1 MNREYL
7 SVILVDDDE
16 GNRILFKKILKELK
30 IGVKI
35 QSFSNAA
42 NLMEYLNSKEAQIP
56 EILFMNYYIS
66 QKNSLEYVSEIKTDF
81 RFDNMVTAIYS
92 ENLSESEVEEIFV
105 NGANIFIKKKDDY
118 NALKKVLSEVI
129 TINWQYYTSGLNRD
143 NFIMKV
149 L

>member
-56 EILFMNYYIS
+56 EILFMNYHIS
-66 QKNSLEYVSEIKTDF
+66 QKKSLECVSEIKTDF

-92 ENLSESEVEEIFV
+92 ENLSETEVEEIFV

>member
-16 GNRILFKKILKELK
+16 GNRIVFKKILKELK

-35 QSFSNAA
+35 QSFGNGE
-42 NLMEYLNSKEAQIP
+42 NLMEYLNSQEAVVP
-56 EILFMNYYIS
+56 EILFMNYNIS
-66 QKNSLEYVSEIKTDF
+66 MKNSLECLSEIKTDF
-81 RFDNMVTAIYS
+81 RFDNMVTAVYA
-92 ENLSESEVEEIFV
+92 ENLSESEIEDVFV
-105 NGANIFIKKKDDY
+105 NGANVFIKKKEDY
-118 NALKKVLSEVI
+118 SAMKKVLSEVI

-149 L
+149 

>member
-35 QSFSNAA
+35 QSFSNVA

-56 EILFMNYYIS
+56 EILFMNYHIS
-66 QKNSLEYVSEIKTDF
+66 QKNSLEYVSELKTDF

>member
-16 GNRILFKKILKELK
+16 GNRIVFKKILKELK

-35 QSFSNAA
+35 QSFGNGE
-42 NLMEYLNSKEAQIP
+42 NLMEYLNSQEALVP
-56 EILFMNYYIS
+56 EILFMNYNIS
-66 QKNSLEYVSEIKTDF
+66 IKNSLECLSEIKTDF
-81 RFDNMVTAIYS
+81 RFDNMVTAVYA
-92 ENLSESEVEEIFV
+92 ENLSESEIEDVFV
-105 NGANIFIKKKDDY
+105 NGANVFIKKKEDY
-118 NALKKVLSEVI
+118 TAMKKVLSEVI

-149 L
+149 

>member
-56 EILFMNYYIS
+56 EILFMNYHIS
-66 QKNSLEYVSEIKTDF
+66 QKNSLECVSEIKTDF

>member
-16 GNRILFKKILKELK
+16 GNRIVFKKILKELK

-35 QSFSNAA
+35 QSFGNGE
-42 NLMEYLNSKEAQIP
+42 NLMEYLNSQEALVP
-56 EILFMNYYIS
+56 EILFMNYNIS
-66 QKNSLEYVSEIKTDF
+66 MKNSLECLSEIKTDF
-81 RFDNMVTAIYS
+81 RFDNMVTAVYA
-92 ENLSESEVEEIFV
+92 ENLSESEIEDVFV
-105 NGANIFIKKKDDY
+105 NGANVFIKKKEDY
-118 NALKKVLSEVI
+118 SAMKKVLSEVI

-149 L
+149 

>member
-16 GNRILFKKILKELK
+16 GNRIVFKKILKELK

-35 QSFSNAA
+35 QSFGNGG
-42 NLMEYLNSKEAQIP
+42 NLMEYLNSQEALVP
-56 EILFMNYYIS
+56 EILFMNYNIS
-66 QKNSLEYVSEIKTDF
+66 IKNSLECLSEIKTDF
-81 RFDNMVTAIYS
+81 RFDNMVTAVYA
-92 ENLSESEVEEIFV
+92 ENLSESEIEDVFV
-105 NGANIFIKKKDDY
+105 NGANVFIKKKEDY
-118 NALKKVLSEVI
+118 TAMKKVLSEVI

-149 L
+149 

>member
-16 GNRILFKKILKELK
+16 GNRLIFKKILKELK

-35 QSFSNAA
+35 QSFGNGA
-42 NLMEYLNSKEAQIP
+42 NLMEYLNSKDAFVP
-56 EILFMNYYIS
+56 EMLLMNYNIT
-66 QKNSLEYVSEIKTDF
+66 QKNSLECLSEIKTDF

-92 ENLSESEVEEIFV
+92 ENLSDSDVDEIFV
-105 NGANIFIKKKDDY
+105 NGANIFIKKKEDY
-118 NALKKVLSEVI
+118 NAMKKVLSEVI

-149 L
+149 

>member
-16 GNRILFKKILKELK
+16 GNRIVFKKILKELK

-35 QSFSNAA
+35 QSFGNGE
-42 NLMEYLNSKEAQIP
+42 NLMEYLNSQEALVP
-56 EILFMNYYIS
+56 EILFMNYNIS
-66 QKNSLEYVSEIKTDF
+66 MKNSLECLSEIKTDF
-81 RFDNMVTAIYS
+81 RFDNMVTAVYA
-92 ENLSESEVEEIFV
+92 ENLSESEIEDVFV
-105 NGANIFIKKKDDY
+105 NGANVFIKKKEDY
-118 NALKKVLSEVI
+118 TAMKKVLSEVI

-149 L
+149 

>member
-16 GNRILFKKILKELK
+16 GNRILFKNIFKELK
-30 IGVKI
+30 IGVKV
-35 QSFSNAA
+35 QSFGSGA

-56 EILFMNYYIS
+56 EILFMNYHIS
-66 QKNSLEYVSEIKTDF
+66 QKNSLECISEIKTDF

-92 ENLSESEVEEIFV
+92 ENLSENEVEEIFV
-105 NGANIFIKKKDDY
+105 NGVNIFIKKKDDY
-118 NALKKVLSEVI
+118 NAMKKVLSEVI

>member
-16 GNRILFKKILKELK
+16 GNRIVFKKILKELK

-35 QSFSNAA
+35 QSFGNGE
-42 NLMEYLNSKEAQIP
+42 NLMEYLNSQEALVP
-56 EILFMNYYIS
+56 EILFMNYNIS
-66 QKNSLEYVSEIKTDF
+66 MKNSLECLLEIKTDF
-81 RFDNMVTAIYS
+81 RFDNMVTAVYA
-92 ENLSESEVEEIFV
+92 ENLSESEIEDVFV
-105 NGANIFIKKKDDY
+105 NGANVFIKKKEDY
-118 NALKKVLSEVI
+118 SAMKKVLSEVI

-149 L
+149 

>member
-7 SVILVDDDE
+7 SVILADDDE
-16 GNRILFKKILKELK
+16 GNRIIFKKILKELK

-35 QSFSNAA
+35 QSFCNGE
-42 NLMEYLNSKEAQIP
+42 NLMEYLNSQEALVP
-56 EILFMNYYIS
+56 EILFMNYNIS
-66 QKNSLEYVSEIKTDF
+66 QKNSLECLSEIKTDF

-92 ENLSESEVEEIFV
+92 EDLPENEIENVFI
-105 NGANIFIKKKDDY
+105 NGANVFIKKKEDY
-118 NALKKVLSEVI
+118 VAMKKVLSEVI

-149 L
+149 

>member
-56 EILFMNYYIS
+56 EILFMNYHIS

-92 ENLSESEVEEIFV
+92 ENLSETEVEEIFV

>member
-56 EILFMNYYIS
+56 EILFMNYHIS
-66 QKNSLEYVSEIKTDF
+66 QKNSLECVSEIKTDF

-118 NALKKVLSEVI
+118 NVLKKVLSEVI
-129 TINWQYYTSGLNRD
+129 TISWQYYTSGLNRD